1 MIAEKIKNNVGDFLQ
16 NILKAKRE
24 EELELLE

>member
-1 MIAEKIKNNVGDFLQ
+1 MAEKFKNNVGDFLQ
-16 NILKAKRE
+16 NILKAKRQE